1 MFRMFSSNSDTPL
14 PSFHTNKNNNKA
26 SCINSRGKS
35 WLYYLLPNFF
45 SLMACSVFFES
56 VPDFMIW
63 KGLIKIA
70 WLYHLTRKHFPILQS
85 ITIDSIH
92 HLLMDYSIVEFM
104 ISFFRKISTDEWC
117 NPTYIFDQVFK
128 LTLNWILRN
137 QKFRMGAIESFLFIS
152 KIRFFFENIRG
163 SRVEQLDF
171 QEQMIISIS
180 IRWEKSD
187 WKITD
192 NDFSNS
198 ETLDQLFPKMVGTG
212 EFLKIKTPQT
222 IWLTSENSIK
232 LWQSGCLESIFI
244 QFSRKFQGFTVQ
256 RDRKIPS

>member
-1 MFRMFSSNSDTPL
+1 MWIWIAQTLSHPATTSSPLSSLSSMLNDCIHFIITKNVESWWMFRMFSSNSDTPL

-104 ISFFRKISTDEWC
+104 ISFFRKNFHRWVMQSDV
-117 NPTYIFDQVFK
+117 Y
-128 LTLNWILRN
+128 
-137 QKFRMGAIESFLFIS
+137 FRSSFQI
-152 KIRFFFENIRG
+152 
-163 SRVEQLDF
+163 
-171 QEQMIISIS
+171 
-180 IRWEKSD
+180 
-187 WKITD
+187 
-192 NDFSNS
+192 NS
-198 ETLDQLFPKMVGTG
+198 
-212 EFLKIKTPQT
+212 
-222 IWLTSENSIK
+222 
-232 LWQSGCLESIFI
+232 
-244 QFSRKFQGFTVQ
+244 
-256 RDRKIPS
+256 

>member
-1 MFRMFSSNSDTPL
+1 
-14 PSFHTNKNNNKA
+14 
-26 SCINSRGKS
+26 
-35 WLYYLLPNFF
+35 
-45 SLMACSVFFES
+45 
-56 VPDFMIW
+56 
-63 KGLIKIA
+63 
-70 WLYHLTRKHFPILQS
+70 
-85 ITIDSIH
+85 
-92 HLLMDYSIVEFM
+92 
-104 ISFFRKISTDEWC
+104 
-117 NPTYIFDQVFK
+117 
-128 LTLNWILRN
+128 
-137 QKFRMGAIESFLFIS
+137 MGAIESFLFIS